1 MNDLH
6 DIPEEETGE
15 TPLWKRLW
23 PILLGIVVALGLA
36 SGGYWLG
43 LHSSGQSETSV
54 DDGAYASGSPSSF
67 AEASAPEASAGVAS
81 APEASGVVFQGAFS
95 PSAALHAIFG
105 ETVKKGSASFARWTE
120 VFLPQTDVFQ
130 PYLGS
135 GPMLVSPLGVFPLQ
149 EAGESRQL
157 ILFQS
162 VPEAR
167 PAGSRPEG
175 AIIGAA
181 VFRPLGNGW
190 QEVRETRA
198 ITAAGAYGQAPAGR
212 PVVLGPTQLGLQFEG
227 SYSNQGETLKYALLI
242 EQNEQGF
249 AAIGPVFDM
258 GRDNSGSCAS
268 ASPAVPCYG
277 YSGLLRFN
285 NTVSGG
291 HYLLDFVQKG
301 TRPNSEGGVDSFVD
315 VRQYRY
321 QNGTYEEDATK
332 HVLKIKPVPVAEAGP
347 ASAAEATTASNGR

>member
-15 TPLWKRLW
+15 TSLWKRLW
-23 PILLGIVVALGLA
+23 PILLGILVALGLA

-43 LHSSGQSETSV
+43 TRSSGQADTSLETGV
-54 DDGAYASGSPSSF
+54 YASGVPSSA
-67 AEASAPEASAGVAS
+67 AEASVTVAS
-81 APEASGVVFQGAFS
+81 AATASASEASGVVFQGAFS

-120 VFLPQTDVFQ
+120 VFLPQTDVFL

-135 GPMLVSPLGVFPLQ
+135 GPMLVSPIGVFPLQ

-162 VPEAR
+162 VPESR

-212 PVVLGPTQLGLQFEG
+212 PVVLGPTQLGVQFEG

-249 AAIGPVFDM
+249 VAIGPTFDM

-277 YSGLLRFN
+277 YSSQLRFN
-285 NTVSGG
+285 STVSNG

-301 TRPNSEGGVDSFVD
+301 TRPNSDGGVDSFVD

-321 QNGTYEEDATK
+321 QNGTYEEDANK
-332 HVLKIKPVPVAEAGP
+332 HVLKIKPVQAPEPGT
-347 ASAAEATTASNGR
+347 ASAAEATSASNGR